1 MNEQEILDICFDRG
15 WTVDFG
21 DLISGPYIPDGTV
34 RIYEDDNPYNIVAE
48 GATLQDAVS
57 GLEGFDQ

>member
-1 MNEQEILDICFDRG
+1 MSEQEIQTICFDRG

-21 DLISGPYIPDGTV
+21 DRTDGPFIPDGTV
-34 RIYEDDNPYNIVAE
+34 RIYVGEDFCDIVAE
-48 GATLQDAVS
+48 GATLQEAVS